1 MAHDRS
7 SSDVLARIEEASR
20 QAVSRRTVLGGVA
33 AATVATTMLRANQAS
48 AAEEKSLA
56 ASPPAG
62 FTPFAAPGRIVK
74 VSKSGSLQA
83 NQRYPKEDDAKAMLE
98 RAMTEFTGKPNLVEA
113 TKLFVH
119 PDDKVCVKVN
129 GIAEQN
135 MGTNKE
141 LVLPFIDAMIA
152 AGVKPDNII
161 VLEQY
166 GSFLAG
172 TRINAQNVP
181 KGVTTSVHQNKD
193 ATMAERLI
201 PGTGVR
207 TKFVRVLTESTAV
220 INFSLIKDHSI
231 CGYTGLLKNMTHG
244 CQIYPHY
251 FHTHHA
257 SPQIAQLF
265 AQDIIKSRVRLNITD
280 GYKIMAHGGPLW
292 KSPKHVTPHE
302 AIYVGT
308 DPVAM
313 DTIGWQ
319 LVEKSRADFGLKTLK
334 DEGREPAYIRA
345 AADLGLGIT
354 DPAQIQLKE
363 VKI

>member
-1 MAHDRS
+1 
-7 SSDVLARIEEASR
+7 
-20 QAVSRRTVLGGVA
+20 
-33 AATVATTMLRANQAS
+33 MLRASEAS
-48 AAEEKSLA
+48 AADDKSLA

-74 VSKSGSLQA
+74 VQKSGSLQA

-113 TKLFVH
+113 VKLFVH

-141 LVLPFIDAMIA
+141 LVLPFLDAMIA
-152 AGVKPDNII
+152 AGVKPDNIT

-172 TRINAQNVP
+172 TRVNAQNVP

-265 AQDIIKSRVRLNITD
+265 AQDIIKSRLRLNITD

-292 KSPKHVTPHE
+292 KSPKHVTPYE
-302 AIYVGT
+302 AVFVST

-319 LVEKSRADFGLKTLK
+319 LVEKSRADFGLKSLK
-334 DEGREPAYIRA
+334 DEGREPSYIRA

-354 DPAQIQLKE
+354 DPAQINVKE